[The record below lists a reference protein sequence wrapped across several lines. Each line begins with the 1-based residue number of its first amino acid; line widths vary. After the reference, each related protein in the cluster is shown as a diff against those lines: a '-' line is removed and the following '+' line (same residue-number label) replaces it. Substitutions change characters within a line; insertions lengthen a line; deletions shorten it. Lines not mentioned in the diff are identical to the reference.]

1 MEKTIHVSLDMTPDE
16 ITKAFREGDHYVP
29 DPTGMTA
36 RNLVSDFRD
45 YTFEIE
51 RHNGTIFNQKI
62 EKYPF
67 IYYLIRDPSTNRYF
81 TNESLADFLISH
93 R

>member
-1 MEKTIHVSLDMTPDE
+1 MEKIIHVSLDMTSSD
-16 ITKAFREGDHYVP
+16 IIKRFKEGDRYEP
-29 DPTGMTA
+29 DPTGMA
-36 RNLVSDFRD
+36 KRNLVSDFRD

-51 RHNGTIFNQKI
+51 RHDGTIFNQKI

-81 TNESLADFLISH
+81 TNETLADFLISH